1 MQPTSVHFVLIF
13 ISVKVWILRLFDGKV
28 QSVNIYFVFSESVF
42 TIFIKVEGFPMLF
55 CLQQLDCLGLSR
67 TFKFKAFYLCSFLCI
82 CLFVYLCILFSR
94 CCLVRNVTVVI
105 NLKRLPPPTSQ
116 HYWCWNIFSFLFVKI
131 LKCTV
136 APFWLNTPFNYLLT
150 IISAQVGGLLGLVIG
165 SVVIQ

>member
-1 MQPTSVHFVLIF
+1 MAKSSQWTFILCFLNPFSPFLSKSKVSQCCFVLNNW
-13 ISVKVWILRLFDGKV
+13 SVWVFQELSSLKLSI
-28 QSVNIYFVFSESVF
+28 FVF
-42 TIFIKVEGFPMLF
+42 L
-55 CLQQLDCLGLSR
+55 CL
-67 TFKFKAFYLCSFLCI
+67 

-105 NLKRLPPPTSQ
+105 NLKRLQPLTSQ
-116 HYWCWNIFSFLFVKI
+116 HFWYWNIFSFLFVKI